1 MSRLNFRDT
10 ESISHR
16 PSLTSRCR
24 RHTQDKVPFA
34 FYLPPVPLGL
44 ATLGA
49 QSVAGGGA
57 GTTLHVGHYHLVL
70 LKLRD
75 PDRQITAL
83 PAYGPVLIRHRTAA
97 LLLHHD
103 CCSAAVHQEE
113 DLHHRPKQLWVLPLQ
128 FCLWSRNAVGMKS
141 VQHAQGP

>member
-97 LLLHHD
+97 LLLCTMTAALLLCTRRRTSIIVRSSSG
-103 CCSAAVHQEE
+103 CCLCSFVYGLRTQ
-113 DLHHRPKQLWVLPLQ
+113 
-128 FCLWSRNAVGMKS
+128 SG
-141 VQHAQGP
+141 